1 MNRGDL
7 VRLKAPEQGRYCE
20 GKIIK
25 EINGCYQVGL
35 PNGLYIVKP
44 IELWELCKEYSDNN
58 FETDRTESQEL

>member
-35 PNGLYIVKP
+35 PNGLYIIKP
-44 IELWELCKEYSDNN
+44 INCWELCKEYKDNDS
-58 FETDRTESQEL
+58 EIDRAES